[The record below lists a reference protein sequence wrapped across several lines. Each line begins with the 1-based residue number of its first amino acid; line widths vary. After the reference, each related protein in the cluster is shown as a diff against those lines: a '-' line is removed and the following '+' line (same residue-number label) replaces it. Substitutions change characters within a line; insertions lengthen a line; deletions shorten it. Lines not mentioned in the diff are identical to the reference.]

1 MTDALATPGGPTPST
16 PTIQGPPATPV
27 RHSRLTPLA
36 RHLLEMALAMVAGM
50 LVLGPARAALGGL
63 LGLAPATP
71 GVAALLMATD
81 MSIGMAVWMWYRGH
95 PGPAVGEMVLAM
107 YVPVLVLLVPYR
119 AGWLDGDA
127 LLMGAHVLMVP
138 AMVAAVLRRR
148 AEYAVHRP
156 NRAAPRH
163 PWARAVAQ
171 RWPAG
176 LALLMTADT
185 WSSPAPLAAYTL
197 LVLPAGYLIIG
208 TVRRQWGVPGALR
221 LQLAGLAGWSGL
233 ALLAVLVGGTAGQW
247 LVAIGWLAHAGWD
260 VIHHRTGQ
268 VVPRAYAQW
277 CGVIDAVLGITIIL
291 ALVTA

>member
-1 MTDALATPGGPTPST
+1 MTDALAAPGGPTPST
-16 PTIQGPPATPV
+16 PTIHGPTAAPV
-27 RHSRLTPLA
+27 RHSRLSPLA
-36 RHLLEMALAMVAGM
+36 RHLMEMALAMVAGM
-50 LVLGPARAALGGL
+50 LALGAARATLGGL

-71 GVAALLMATD
+71 GVASLLMATD
-81 MSIGMAVWMWYRGH
+81 MSIGMAVWMWYRRH
-95 PGPAVGEMVLAM
+95 SGPAVGEMVLAM

-119 AGWLDGDA
+119 AGLLDGDA
-127 LLMGAHVLMVP
+127 LMMGTHVLMVP

-148 AEYAVHRP
+148 AEYAVHHP

-176 LALLMTADT
+176 LALLMTADN
-185 WSSPAPLAAYTL
+185 WSSPVPLAAYTL

-233 ALLAVLVGGTAGQW
+233 ALLALLLGGPAGQW
-247 LVAIGWLAHAGWD
+247 LVAFGWLAHAGWD
-260 VIHHRTGQ
+260 VIHHRTGK

-291 ALVTA
+291 ALVTT